1 MNSITNNTQ
10 GIYKDCKKNNVQL
23 LLATKNQNDNEVLQS
38 AIINDEIIIGE
49 NRVQEAEKKQEIFQR
64 FSNKK
69 HFIGTLQ
76 KNKVRKA
83 VTFFDC
89 IETIDS
95 LPLLQR
101 INKIAKEENKNIEV
115 FININISN
123 DEKKSGMS
131 KKEVLNF
138 FINKEVDKYQNI
150 KITGLFTILKFGL
163 SDDEKRKYYKEM
175 KCFFYDIKNICNAKH
190 FTQLSMGMSADYKI
204 AIEEGATIVRIGSA
218 IFGKRNKL

>member
-10 GIYKDCKKNNVQL
+10 NIYKDCKKNNVQL
-23 LLATKNQNDNEVLQS
+23 LLATKNQNNNEVLQS

-123 DEKKSGMS
+123 D
-131 KKEVLNF
+131 
-138 FINKEVDKYQNI
+138 
-150 KITGLFTILKFGL
+150 
-163 SDDEKRKYYKEM
+163 
-175 KCFFYDIKNICNAKH
+175 
-190 FTQLSMGMSADYKI
+190 
-204 AIEEGATIVRIGSA
+204 
-218 IFGKRNKL
+218 